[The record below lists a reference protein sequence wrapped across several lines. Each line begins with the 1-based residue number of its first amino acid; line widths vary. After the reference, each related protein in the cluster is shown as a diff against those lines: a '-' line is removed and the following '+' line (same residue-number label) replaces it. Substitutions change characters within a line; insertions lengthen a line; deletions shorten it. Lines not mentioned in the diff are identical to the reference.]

1 MSSDSTKK
9 TILVALGVCFVCS
22 ILVASAAVSLST
34 RQAENKQLDKIK
46 NILDAGGIDYEN
58 KNPKELY
65 DKLIKAVTVELE
77 SGNIIDP
84 TSKSDLL
91 KPENFDIKKLS
102 NNAELST
109 SIPPE
114 EDIAGIKRKPTH
126 MIVYEVVDDNG
137 EIEKY
142 IFPVHGKGLWSTLYG
157 FISFDNELKKVEGIT
172 FYEHGETPGLGGEV
186 DNPLWKNTW
195 KDKKAFDENGNYI
208 IEVLK
213 GKVDKSNPAAV
224 HQIDGLSGSTIT
236 TRGVDNLLK
245 YWLGENGYS
254 AFLKKVRE
262 GGSHEKI

>member
-9 TILVALGVCFVCS
+9 TIQVALGVCLVCS
-22 ILVASAAVSLST
+22 ILVASAAVSLSSK
-34 RQAENKQLDKIK
+34 QAENKQLDKIK
-46 NILDAGGIDYEN
+46 NILTAGGIDYTN
-58 KNPKELY
+58 KNPKDLY
-65 DKLIKAVTVELE
+65 NELIKAVTVELE
-77 SGNIIDP
+77 TGNIIDP
-84 TSKSDLL
+84 ATKSDLL
-91 KPENFDIKKLS
+91 KPENFDIKKIS
-102 NNAELST
+102 NVKELSIN
-109 SIPPE
+109 IPSN

-126 MIVYEVVDDNG
+126 MVIYEVVNRQG

-157 FISFDNELKKVEGIT
+157 FISFDKELKRVAGIT

-208 IEVLK
+208 IQVLK
-213 GKVDKSNPAAV
+213 GKVDKSNPASD
-224 HQIDGLSGSTIT
+224 HQIDGLSGSTLT